1 VTERLRLAVYLVD
14 WQWSD
19 ALGEKRVKY
28 AHAGV
33 EAVHCL
39 SNPITDIVGTVVYG
53 EVKVGDWVMAWQ
65 GKGPSLKEFRTVVG
79 WHTMRRRRR
88 CGRDRRLGN

>member
-1 VTERLRLAVYLVD
+1 LAVYLVD
-14 WQWSD
+14 WQSSD

-39 SNPITDIVGTVVYG
+39 SNPNTDNVGSAVYG

-65 GKGPSLKEFRTVVG
+65 GKGPSLKESGTVEAGIQCGGGGGVG
-79 WHTMRRRRR
+79 GIDAWAIE
-88 CGRDRRLGN
+88 